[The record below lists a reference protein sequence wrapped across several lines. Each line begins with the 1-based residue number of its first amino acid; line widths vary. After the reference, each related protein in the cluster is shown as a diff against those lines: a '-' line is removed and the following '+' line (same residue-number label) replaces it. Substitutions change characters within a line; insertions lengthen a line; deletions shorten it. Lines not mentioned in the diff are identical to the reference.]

1 MSRRRLLGLGLVALL
16 AGCGIPVD
24 DAPRPVPPPR
34 GPFPT
39 TADTA
44 PADSAPAGPA
54 TETLCLVR
62 DNRIVPVPRS
72 VDRPPTIEEHLRH
85 LFAGPTTAE
94 RDTDLT
100 SALPGAVNAA
110 GATVV
115 DAQARVVVDEPAE
128 DTGRSDEVLAFGQIV
143 CTLTSRHDISTV
155 TFLRDGRP
163 LGVPRADGLL
173 SEQPLSRTDYAP
185 LITPQ

>member
-1 MSRRRLLGLGLVALL
+1 MSPRRLLGLALVALL
-16 AGCGIPVD
+16 AGCGIPAD

-39 TADTA
+39 TADT
-44 PADSAPAGPA
+44 PSADTAPAGPA

-62 DNRIVPVPRS
+62 DNRIVPVLRS

-100 SALPGAVNAA
+100 SALPGAVNAVGVTLSA
-110 GATVV
+110 S
-115 DAQARVVVDEPAE
+115 QARVMVDEPGDDA
-128 DTGRSDEVLAFGQIV
+128 GRSDEVLAFGQIV
-143 CTLTSRHDISTV
+143 CTLTSRHEVSTV
-155 TFLRDGRP
+155 RFLRDERP

-173 SEQPLSRTDYAP
+173 SAQPLSRVDYAP
-185 LITPQ
+185 LIAPQ